1 MKKLALLLTLVSG
14 FAYADISD
22 NRLSELCDHRDIK
35 DTAVCYQVIAEQ
47 LDAAYVWGEENAHL
61 VKRQKLAKQREFL
74 QSEPMMN
81 LCTRAPN
88 KERCEKLRT
97 YLVDEYNAG
106 IGLY

>member
-1 MKKLALLLTLVSG
+1 MKKLALLLTLFAG
-14 FAYADISD
+14 FAHADD
-22 NRLSELCDHRDIK
+22 RLAELCNNRDIK
-35 DTAVCYQVIAEQ
+35 DVAVCEQVIAEQ

-61 VKRQKLAKQREFL
+61 YKRQKLVKQREFL

-81 LCTRAPN
+81 LCTKAPD

-97 YLVDEYNAG
+97 YLVEEYNAG

>member
-1 MKKLALLLTLVSG
+1 MKKLALFLALFAG
-14 FAYADISD
+14 FAHADD
-22 NRLSELCDHRDIK
+22 RLAELCNHRDIK
-35 DTAVCYQVIAEQ
+35 DVAVCEQVIAEQ

-61 VKRQKLAKQREFL
+61 YKRQKLVKQREFL

-81 LCTRAPN
+81 LCTKAPN

>member
-1 MKKLALLLTLVSG
+1 MKKLARLVTLFAG
-14 FAYADISD
+14 FAHADD
-22 NRLSELCDHRDIK
+22 RLAELCNNRDIK
-35 DTAVCYQVIAEQ
+35 DVAVCEQVIAEQ

-61 VKRQKLAKQREFL
+61 FKRQKLVKQREFL

-81 LCTRAPN
+81 LCTKAPN

-97 YLVDEYNAG
+97 YLVEEYNAG

>member
-1 MKKLALLLTLVSG
+1 MKKLALLLTLFAG
-14 FAYADISD
+14 FVHADD
-22 NRLSELCDHRDIK
+22 RLAELCNHRDIK
-35 DTAVCYQVIAEQ
+35 DVAVCEQVIAEQ

-61 VKRQKLAKQREFL
+61 YKRQKLVKQREFL

-81 LCTRAPN
+81 LCTKAPN

-97 YLVDEYNAG
+97 YLVEEYNAG

>member
-1 MKKLALLLTLVSG
+1 MKKLSLLLTLFAG
-14 FAYADISD
+14 FAHADD
-22 NRLSELCDHRDIK
+22 RLAELCNNRDIK
-35 DTAVCYQVIAEQ
+35 DVAVCEQVIAEQ

-61 VKRQKLAKQREFL
+61 FKRQKLVKLHEFL

-81 LCTRAPN
+81 LCTNAPN

-97 YLVDEYNAG
+97 YLVDEYVAG

>member
-22 NRLSELCDHRDIK
+22 NRLSELCNHRDIK
-35 DTAVCYQVIAEQ
+35 DVAVCEQVIAEQ

-61 VKRQKLAKQREFL
+61 FKRQKLVKLHEFL

-81 LCTRAPN
+81 LCTNAPN

-97 YLVDEYNAG
+97 YLVDEYVAG

>member
-1 MKKLALLLTLVSG
+1 MKKLALLLTLFVG
-14 FAYADISD
+14 FAHADD
-22 NRLSELCDHRDIK
+22 RLAELCNHRDIK
-35 DTAVCYQVIAEQ
+35 DVAVCEQVIAEQ

-61 VKRQKLAKQREFL
+61 YKRQKLVKQREFL

-81 LCTRAPN
+81 LCTKAPD

-97 YLVDEYNAG
+97 YLVEEYNAG

>member
-1 MKKLALLLTLVSG
+1 MKKLALFLALFAG
-14 FAYADISD
+14 FAHADD
-22 NRLSELCDHRDIK
+22 DRLAELCNHRDIK
-35 DTAVCYQVIAEQ
+35 DVAVCEQVIAEQ

-61 VKRQKLAKQREFL
+61 YKRQKLVKQREFL

-81 LCTRAPN
+81 LCTKAPN

>member
-1 MKKLALLLTLVSG
+1 MKKLALLLTLFAG
-14 FAYADISD
+14 FAHADD
-22 NRLSELCDHRDIK
+22 RLAELCNHRDIK
-35 DTAVCYQVIAEQ
+35 DPAVCEQVIAEQ

-74 QSEPMMN
+74 QSEPMMK
-81 LCTRAPN
+81 LCTRATN

>member
-1 MKKLALLLTLVSG
+1 MKKLALLLAL
-14 FAYADISD
+14 FASFAHADD
-22 NRLSELCDHRDIK
+22 RLAELCNNRDIK
-35 DTAVCYQVIAEQ
+35 DVAVCEQVIAEQ

-61 VKRQKLAKQREFL
+61 FKRQKLVKQREFL

-81 LCTRAPN
+81 LCTKAPN

-97 YLVDEYNAG
+97 YLVEEYNAG